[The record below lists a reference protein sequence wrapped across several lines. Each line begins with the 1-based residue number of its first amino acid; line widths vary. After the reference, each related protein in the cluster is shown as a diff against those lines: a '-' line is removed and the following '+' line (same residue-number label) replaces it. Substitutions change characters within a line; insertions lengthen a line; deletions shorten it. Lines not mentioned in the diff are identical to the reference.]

1 MAQARRF
8 MKKRQPDIVLY
19 FDRLDIPM
27 RDFGDLPLL
36 RIVTETFGPAVWF
49 NAIVVLTHA
58 CTAPPDGTNG
68 QPIRCA
74 ALHLV
79 GARSESSDLVPS
91 RRIWSELVR
100 SRRVSSR
107 SASSD
112 VVGF

>member
-1 MAQARRF
+1 LWLGTLF
-8 MKKRQPDIVLY
+8 LQPDIVLY

-68 QPIRCA
+68 QPIRC
-74 ALHLV
+74 HIICNQTPV
-79 GARSESSDLVPS
+79 YTMMQDEY
-91 RRIWSELVR
+91 
-100 SRRVSSR
+100 
-107 SASSD
+107 
-112 VVGF
+112 